1 MSCGFVALPFSTVTA
16 VAFSPDGRW
25 LAAAHDDRTIR
36 RWRAPDVT
44 RTPLHKRPYAELL
57 AVLRSPTNL
66 RAVPDPKQETGLG
79 DRDRAVPGWAKLPE
93 W

>member
-1 MSCGFVALPFSTVTA
+1 

-25 LAAAHDDRTIR
+25 LASGGGDRTIR
-36 RWRAPDVT
+36 LWRVPDVT

-57 AVLRSPTNL
+57 AVLRSYTNMRTVRDGQSPTGWKL
-66 RAVPDPKQETGLG
+66 EVGAF
-79 DRDRAVPGWAKLPE
+79 PGWRDPPE